1 MRILRNP
8 YVWAKI
14 RGVNSVFG
22 EKLHD
27 FEILPSHRTPSTYGP
42 VYTYHQRYCPVI
54 LFSGDFSW
62 AIAIMADMKNSGWNR
77 MATSHHSFMCHWNW
91 GYSAMTVQNWEIR
104 EQKITVQLY
113 IIGTW
118 LGYHDSLN
126 WGLFDVQSWRMLVTI
141 RNYQLSGS
149 VVYSRWIN
157 HSAICET
164 QICSINSLVK
174 FVYTSIMPYGK
185 RSIVRFL
192 FQLVIESSSVT
203 LLLFWDTVYR
213 CSVFGTIFWFWRG
226 NLSLWVVCPGTCMTS
241 ITVSMITVSDIDI

>member
-1 MRILRNP
+1 MSNCYHGWFEEFWLKSYGYKSPFIYVSLELRLFCHDSSESRNSR
-8 YVWAKI
+8 AKNH
-14 RGVNSVFG
+14 RSV
-22 EKLHD
+22 
-27 FEILPSHRTPSTYGP
+27 IY
-42 VYTYHQRYCPVI
+42 
-54 LFSGDFSW
+54 
-62 AIAIMADMKNSGWNR
+62 
-77 MATSHHSFMCHWNW
+77 HWNVVMLSW
-91 GYSAMTVQNWEIR
+91 QSELRAVWFTVLMDAGHNS
-104 EQKITVQLY
+104 K
-113 IIGTW
+113 
-118 LGYHDSLN
+118 
-126 WGLFDVQSWRMLVTI
+126 
-141 RNYQLSGS
+141 LSGS

-213 CSVFGTIFWFWRG
+213 CSIFGTIFWFWRG